1 MRGTA
6 QPREQTTRPG
16 LLRLTR
22 LDRWVAES
30 LPWPITIVLSQVL
43 VPALK
48 RRRTNWEPS
57 FLEGTVLNLRT
68 SGGTRYQFRPPHIPA
83 WAVTA
88 VTPSGDQSKFLII
101 EPDCNRSLIVYS
113 LLLTIVIFS
122 SHTALLATG
131 LVPPYSPA
139 PPLDF
144 YIILTLFCAS

>member
-57 FLEGTVLNLRT
+57 FLEGTVLDLRT

-88 VTPSGDQSKFLII
+88 VTPSGGSKRVLDYQNRLQPLAYCVLTPLNSRGFLL
-101 EPDCNRSLIVYS
+101 PHC
-113 LLLTIVIFS
+113 TFG
-122 SHTALLATG
+122 HGFGT
-131 LVPPYSPA
+131 
-139 PPLDF
+139 
-144 YIILTLFCAS
+144 TL

>member
-22 LDRWVAES
+22 LDRLVAEL

-43 VPALK
+43 IPALT

-68 SGGTRYQFRPPHIPA
+68 SGGTRYRFRPPHIPA

-88 VTPSGDQSKFLII
+88 VTPSGGQKISLHR
-101 EPDCNRSLIVYS
+101 RSCHI
-113 LLLTIVIFS
+113 TP
-122 SHTALLATG
+122 TT
-131 LVPPYSPA
+131 PPVLRGCMMQRTVDYPVES
-139 PPLDF
+139 
-144 YIILTLFCAS
+144 Y